1 MKFKRTAYII
11 TFITNILLL
20 VFTVVPHH
28 HHYNKSQICVINSH
42 CQTDDIDSNEN
53 HQHDNHS
60 KSNSCLLSQAIVLPL
75 SNNTKESQSIVYDY
89 GFEVYIITSDELFD
103 KYLTLNPIEILTPKT
118 PLSFS
123 SYINSSLGLRAP
135 PVI

>member
-11 TFITNILLL
+11 TFITNIFLL
-20 VFTVVPHH
+20 VYAVVPHH
-28 HHYNKSQICVINSH
+28 HHESKSQICVINSH

-89 GFEVYIITSDELFD
+89 GFDVYIITSDELFD

>member
-89 GFEVYIITSDELFD
+89 GFDIYIITSDELFD

>member
-75 SNNTKESQSIVYDY
+75 SNNTKENQSIVYDY
-89 GFEVYIITSDELFD
+89 GFDVFINTSNELFN
-103 KYLTLNPIEILTPKT
+103 KYLVLNPIEILIPDI
-118 PLSFS
+118 PFIFS
-123 SYINSSLGLRAP
+123 SYIHSSLGLRAP
-135 PVI
+135 PVV

>member
-89 GFEVYIITSDELFD
+89 GFDVYIITSDELFD

>member
-11 TFITNILLL
+11 TLITNILLL

-60 KSNSCLLSQAIVLPL
+60 KSNSCLLTQAIVLPL
-75 SNNTKESQSIVYDY
+75 SNNTKENQSIVYDY
-89 GFEVYIITSDELFD
+89 GFDVFINTSNELYN
-103 KYLTLNPIEILTPKT
+103 KYLVLNPIEILIPDI
-118 PLSFS
+118 PFIFS
-123 SYINSSLGLRAP
+123 SYIHSSLGLRAP
-135 PVI
+135 PVV

>member
-11 TFITNILLL
+11 TLITNILLL

-60 KSNSCLLSQAIVLPL
+60 KSNSCLLTQAIVLPL

-89 GFEVYIITSDELFD
+89 GFDVYIITSDELFD

>member
-11 TFITNILLL
+11 TLITNILLL

-89 GFEVYIITSDELFD
+89 GFDVYIITSDELFD

>member
-75 SNNTKESQSIVYDY
+75 SNNTKENQSIVYDY
-89 GFEVYIITSDELFD
+89 GFDIYIITSDELFD

>member
-11 TFITNILLL
+11 TLITNILLL

-60 KSNSCLLSQAIVLPL
+60 KSNSCLLTQAIVLPL
-75 SNNTKESQSIVYDY
+75 SNNTKENQSIVYDY
-89 GFEVYIITSDELFD
+89 GFDVFINTSNELFN
-103 KYLTLNPIEILTPKT
+103 KYLVLNPIEILIPDT
-118 PLSFS
+118 LFVFS

-135 PVI
+135 PVV

>member
-89 GFEVYIITSDELFD
+89 GFDIYIITSDELFD
-103 KYLTLNPIEILTPKT
+103 RYLTLNPIEILTPRT

>member
-28 HHYNKSQICVINSH
+28 HHYNKSQICVINSQ

-60 KSNSCLLSQAIVLPL
+60 KSNSCLLTQAIVLPL
-75 SNNTKESQSIVYDY
+75 SNNTKEDQSIAYDY
-89 GFEVYIITSDELFD
+89 GFDVFINTSNELFN
-103 KYLTLNPIEILTPKT
+103 KYLVLNPIEILIPDI
-118 PLSFS
+118 PFIFS
-123 SYINSSLGLRAP
+123 SYIHSSLGLRAP
-135 PVI
+135 PVV

>member
-89 GFEVYIITSDELFD
+89 GFDVYIITSDELFD

-135 PVI
+135 PVV

>member
-11 TFITNILLL
+11 TLITNILLL

-75 SNNTKESQSIVYDY
+75 SNNTKENQSIVYDY
-89 GFEVYIITSDELFD
+89 GFDVFINTSNELFN
-103 KYLTLNPIEILTPKT
+103 KYLVLNPIEILIPDI
-118 PLSFS
+118 PFIFS
-123 SYINSSLGLRAP
+123 SYIHSSLGLRAP
-135 PVI
+135 PVV

>member
-60 KSNSCLLSQAIVLPL
+60 KPNSCLLSQAIVLPL

-89 GFEVYIITSDELFD
+89 GFDIYIITSDELFD

>member
-42 CQTDDIDSNEN
+42 CQTDDTDSNEN

-89 GFEVYIITSDELFD
+89 GFDVYIITSHELFD
-103 KYLTLNPIEILTPKT
+103 KYLTLNPIEILTPRT

>member
-11 TFITNILLL
+11 TFIANIFLL
-20 VFTVVPHH
+20 VYAVVPHH
-28 HHYNKSQICVINSH
+28 HHESKSQICVINSH

-89 GFEVYIITSDELFD
+89 GFDVYIITSDELFD